1 MTILELI
8 KAECRAKGIDE
19 KHAEKILKVFNVE
32 KEEGISNYVSLFKDN
47 ILPDLTAAETAKKT
61 AEEVAKKAAIEEYE
75 KAHNIKDGKPI
86 EAKKDDEID
95 LSKLSPELQA
105 YFKAQQDSI
114 AKLTEVVSGI
124 AKGVQVSA
132 KTGTAREQFTVSK
145 LPEKWFGRIDVNS
158 ETPIEDQIKDLQT
171 EYTEIQQAIIN
182 GEVEKG
188 TYKPNPEG
196 TPKDRTAEEWAKLM
210 DGEGE
215 GASDN
220 GTVDLGLSK

>member
-19 KHAEKILKVFNVE
+19 KHAEKILKVFNIE

-61 AEEVAKKAAIEEYE
+61 AEEAAKKVAIEEYE

-86 EAKKDDEID
+86 ETPKPDEVD
-95 LSKLSPELQA
+95 LTKLSPELQA
-105 YFKAQQDSI
+105 YFKTQQAAIAQL
-114 AKLTEVVSGI
+114 AETVSGI
-124 AKGVQVSA
+124 AKGVQVGA
-132 KTGTAREQFTVSK
+132 KTGTAREQFTASK
-145 LPEKWFGRIDVNS
+145 LPEKWFGRIDVDS
-158 ETPIEDQIKDLQT
+158 ETSIEDQIKELQA
-171 EYTEIQQAIIN
+171 EYTEIQQAVIN

-196 TPKDRTAEEWAKLM
+196 VPKDRTAEEWAKLM

-215 GASDN
+215 SASDN
-220 GTVDLGLSK
+220 GTVDLRLSK